1 MAHYAKVSNN
11 NIVEQ
16 VVVVSNEDTLDE
28 NGNENEILGIQFL
41 KNLLGLDTNWLK
53 TSYNT
58 KGGIYRDSITNKP
71 IEDQSK
77 AFRKNYAQIGYIYD
91 EQRDAFIPPKPY
103 PSWILDEFS
112 CLWQPPIPRPQ
123 QGFKYKWNEENQQWE
138 LIN

>member
-16 VVVVSNEDTLDE
+16 VVVVSNKDTLDE

-41 KNLLGLDTNWLK
+41 KKLLGLDTNWLK

-58 KGGIYRDSITNKP
+58 KGGIYRDSITNEP
-71 IEDQSK
+71 LEDQSK

-103 PSWILDEFS
+103 PSWVLDEFS

-123 QGFKYKWNEENQQWE
+123 QGFKYKWNEETQSWDA
-138 LIN
+138 IN